1 MFYMRGDILY
11 WKISDFVEEV
21 KQTLKEEKL
30 HVNTVYGWFKKL
42 EENRIHYISRT
53 VETNEKVYDE
63 LDLRIAVFIKMKRNE
78 KWALKAIFHEIRDE
92 FDVRPFPDENMET
105 TNVAYNS
112 GTDPLN
118 SKLLEELKS
127 SLAEIAA
134 TQLSEVQNQYEE
146 LLKKLPNP
154 KNREEER
161 EDQFKEMVA
170 RRRVEYQ
177 LEREA
182 QMIWATKP
190 EEERMEKIG
199 WFKKVEKH
207 EERDLFIKE
216 YINRHFEN
224 RLRNELGLRGTRGH
238 RPTLIYIPSRD
249 YCPEEQGESD

>member
-1 MFYMRGDILY
+1 MY

-42 EENRIHYISRT
+42 EEKRIHYISRT
-53 VETNEKVYDE
+53 VDTNEKVYDE

-92 FDVRPFPDENMET
+92 FDVRPFPDENMEN
-105 TNVAYNS
+105 TNVVHNS
-112 GTDPLN
+112 EADALN
-118 SKLLEELKS
+118 STLFEELKS
-127 SLAEIAA
+127 SLEEIAA
-134 TQLSEVQNQYEE
+134 SQLSEVQNQYEE
-146 LLKKLPNP
+146 IIKKLPNP

-161 EDQFKEMVA
+161 EDRFKEMVA

-190 EEERMEKIG
+190 EEERMEKIS
-199 WFKKVEKH
+199 WFKKVEKQ
-207 EERDLFIKE
+207 EERNLFIKE
-216 YINRHFEN
+216 YIDKNFEN
-224 RLRNELGLRGTRGH
+224 RLRNELGLTV
-238 RPTLIYIPSRD
+238 PSSEMLLLQSSLSKPVR
-249 YCPEEQGESD
+249 